1 MTRYIFLEFK
11 PTYKLLSYKNSF
23 ESIEV
28 IFTHNL

>member
-11 PTYKLLSYKNSF
+11 SIYKFLSYKNSF

-28 IFTHNL
+28 IFTYNL